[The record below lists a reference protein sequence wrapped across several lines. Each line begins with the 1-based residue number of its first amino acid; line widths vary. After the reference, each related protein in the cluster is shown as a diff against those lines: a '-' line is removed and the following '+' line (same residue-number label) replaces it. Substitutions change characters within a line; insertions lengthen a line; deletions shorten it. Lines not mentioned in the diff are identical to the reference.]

1 MVKYKRWIR
10 EGAMDGTKPLRA
22 LIFDSYYDNF
32 RGVVVFFRVVDGT
45 VKVGDQIRFM
55 NSQMEYEVLEVGV
68 MTPAQIKVDQL
79 RAGEVGYLSAAIKK
93 VDDARVGDT
102 ITLADYHED
111 ESVLPHQ
118 F

>member
-1 MVKYKRWIR
+1 M
-10 EGAMDGTKPLRA
+10 
-22 LIFDSYYDNF
+22 
-32 RGVVVFFRVVDGT
+32 FFRVVDGT

-55 NSQMEYEVLEVGV
+55 NSLMEYEVLEVGV

-111 ESVLPHQ
+111 VSVLPGY
-118 F
+118 